1 MATVYISPSG
11 AGTGSGDSEANA
23 VNWNSGAG
31 LGTAETAAGTGGT
44 IIFLDGSYPF
54 GGNEVFDGANNLT
67 YESQNIHGAIL
78 GDSGTF
84 RQLQIGSASVDGIA
98 VNKFKFVDVNQFYQ
112 YGAGSTNNTMDQ
124 CLHTSTV
131 AHNLGSSEWF
141 YGNSGQLDVTNTSF
155 NPNITVS
162 GYRFFSSGNRF
173 TFNNCTFNFTT
184 SSISTGIGFM
194 GTPPTSS
201 FLKNTIMACDD
212 DSAVNSGSAGDFAQF
227 ATNCCFFQMGTQND
241 SGGTNNLYDT
251 DPQFVDASN
260 ADLRL
265 RPNSLC
271 IGAGTA
277 S

>member
-1 MATVYISPSG
+1 MATAYISPAG

-67 YESQNIHGAIL
+67 YESQNLHGAIL
-78 GDSGTF
+78 GDSGTS

-131 AHNLGSSEWF
+131 AVDLGGAEWF
-141 YGNSGQLDVTNTSF
+141 YGSSGQLDVTNSSF
-155 NPNITVS
+155 SPNITVS
-162 GYRFFSSGNRF
+162 GFRFFSGGDHF
-173 TFNNCTFNFTT
+173 TFNHCSFNFTT
-184 SSISTGIGFM
+184 SSISTGIGWM
-194 GTPPTSS
+194 GATPTSS
-201 FLKNTIMACDD
+201 LLKNTIMACDD

-251 DPQFVDASN
+251 DPLFVDAAN
-260 ADLRL
+260 ADYRL
-265 RPNSLC
+265 RPNSPC
-271 IGAGTA
+271 INAGTA